1 MAEIIRSYGSAESAQ
16 SAVKKLHAAG
26 FTDAAITAYSVGVRP
41 PYGFGEAA
49 EDILEAFGPIGS
61 GLPSE
66 RDLEPGL
73 AAISELSKTPSP
85 GAISAL
91 SGPIPAGSISGLS
104 GRRSPGSIS
113 SLSRTKP
120 SAAISSLSGRR
131 SPGAISRLS
140 QSSRSASISSL
151 SAGWSLS
158 GMLGLPLLSRF

>member
-1 MAEIIRSYGSAESAQ
+1 MAEIIRSFGSIESAQ

-26 FTDAAITAYSVGVRP
+26 FTDAAVTIWAVRVRP

-49 EDILEAFGPIGS
+49 EDILDAFGPIGS
-61 GLPSE
+61 GVPRE

-73 AAISELSKTPSP
+73 AAISELSRPTSP

-91 SGPIPAGSISGLS
+91 SAPIPVGSISSLS

-113 SLSRTKP
+113 SLSQSRR
-120 SAAISSLSGRR
+120 SASISSLSGRR

-140 QSSRSASISSL
+140 GPTRSGSISSL
-151 SAGWSLS
+151 SKGWSLS
-158 GMLGLPLLSRF
+158 GIFGIPLLTRF

>member
-1 MAEIIRSYGSAESAQ
+1 MAEIIRSYGTAESAQ
-16 SAVKKLHAAG
+16 NAVKKLHAAG
-26 FTDAAITAYSVGVRP
+26 FTDAKITAYAVGVKP

-49 EDILEAFGPIGS
+49 EDILETFGPIGS

-91 SGPIPAGSISGLS
+91 SGPVSVGSISSLS

-113 SLSRTKP
+113 SLSRTRP

-131 SPGAISRLS
+131 SSATISRLS
-140 QSSRSASISSL
+140 QSSRSDSISSL

-158 GMLGLPLLSRF
+158 GMLGLPLLTRF